1 MYAKIQKG
9 KSNSYMSIEAKTQIT
24 TNARVPVFDELWDYM
39 CQQQAS
45 SGKCGDDNKNA
56 NLASDVLNKLGV
68 GLGQPF
74 LILYETDRVFWYGSP
89 ERPEFKGI
97 DISIAHIN
105 VDGVSYLTE
114 GNIYILNDNGQTIQK
129 I

>member
-1 MYAKIQKG
+1 MYVKIQKG
-9 KSNSYMSIEAKTQIT
+9 NSDSYMMIESKAQVTL
-24 TNARVPVFDELWDYM
+24 NPRVPAFDELWDYM

-45 SGKCGDDNKNA
+45 SGKCGDDSKKA
-56 NLASDVLNKLGV
+56 DLTADILNKLGV

-74 LILYETDRVFWYGSP
+74 LILYETDRVFWYGSS

-97 DISIAHIN
+97 DISIAHVN

-114 GNIYILNDNGQTIQK
+114 GNIYILNDNGQTIQR

>member
-1 MYAKIQKG
+1 
-9 KSNSYMSIEAKTQIT
+9 
-24 TNARVPVFDELWDYM
+24 M

-45 SGKCGDDNKNA
+45 SGKCGDDSNNA
-56 NLASDVLNKLGV
+56 NQSADVLHKLGV

-97 DISIAHIN
+97 DLSIAHVN
-105 VDGVSYLTE
+105 VDGVSYITE
-114 GNIYILNDNGQTIQK
+114 GNIYILNDKGQTIQK
-129 I
+129 V